1 VIGKVLRGGS
11 VGALVRYLY
20 GPGRANEHLDP
31 RIVAGWRPP
40 ERLEPAVSAAG
51 KPDFRRLVTLLRE
64 RRVLGLLAAGHS
76 NAEIAGLLDIAVPT
90 VKFHVSHLLKELGQ
104 RDRKRLMVYAHRNGI
119 S

>member
-11 VGALVRYLY
+11 VGGLVRYLY

-51 KPDFRRLVTLLRE
+51 GRDFGRLVTLLRE
-64 RRVLGLLAAGHS
+64 PVAAAGLQ
-76 NAEIAGLLDIAVPT
+76 A
-90 VKFHVSHLLKELGQ
+90 
-104 RDRKRLMVYAHRNGI
+104 
-119 S
+119 